1 MRMRLDEKNALWVAA
16 FAMFTAGL
24 WMLCVTLIGD
34 RAGIIWWT
42 DAAQRTNYLALSAI
56 LMCFGLCLFIVKVL
70 HLRRN
75 EK

>member
-1 MRMRLDEKNALWVAA
+1 MRLDEKNALWVAA
-16 FAMFTAGL
+16 FGMFTAGL

-34 RAGIIWWT
+34 WAGTIWWT

-56 LMCFGLCLFIVKVL
+56 LICFCLCLFIVKVL